1 MLGLIILGIILLI
14 LLIVIVSNVK
24 VVPQAHAY
32 VIERL
37 GTYHVTWATGLHV
50 KIPFIDKISKK
61 VSLKEQVID
70 FPPRM
75 EWIKRYLLLNLKKRV
90 YIRRITIINNNYLF
104 NIFNIWAIGLFFYAL
119 LTVWSTKVWNQNSI
133 EKNERVAHCGYFD
146 ISEMYKPVHLIWSDR
161 HILSSTQNNV
171 RGLILNP
178 YFDMMPWSMFCF
190 LCYSF
195 VLLKWI
201 FTENSL

>member
-37 GTYHVTWATGLHV
+37 GTYHVTWSTGLHV

-75 EWIKRYLLLNLKKRV
+75 EWIKRYLLINLKKQGN
-90 YIRRITIINNNYLF
+90 IAGLEIINNNYLF
-104 NIFNIWAIGLFFYAL
+104 NIFNIWAIGLFFYA
-119 LTVWSTKVWNQNSI
+119 QNSHKLIFCVARMTDEDGRI
-133 EKNERVAHCGYFD
+133 E
-146 ISEMYKPVHLIWSDR
+146 
-161 HILSSTQNNV
+161 
-171 RGLILNP
+171 RGRDVGNII
-178 YFDMMPWSMFCF
+178 
-190 LCYSF
+190 
-195 VLLKWI
+195 K
-201 FTENSL
+201 T